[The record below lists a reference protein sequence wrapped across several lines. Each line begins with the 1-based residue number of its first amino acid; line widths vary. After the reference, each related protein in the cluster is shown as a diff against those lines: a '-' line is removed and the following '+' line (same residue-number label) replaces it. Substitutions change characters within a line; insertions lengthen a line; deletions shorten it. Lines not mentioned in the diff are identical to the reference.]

1 MNKYSNSNDEKTI
14 YDIINRVRK
23 MNTIAKKVR
32 TTYEVT
38 KSEFITTLCPVS
50 SVEEAKTFF
59 EDVRHEFSDAT
70 HHITAYIIG
79 KSGEAGHYSD
89 DGEPSGTAGLPVL
102 DVFRKNDITNFACV
116 VTRYFGGIKLGA
128 GGLVRAYS
136 TAASLALKEAGII
149 PMVEYTQIQLTFDYP
164 YLDIIENRLK
174 SYRIINRSFATK
186 VSLTV
191 QLPIEECNRVTQLLI
206 NLTNSMIQINIGS
219 TYIEK

>member
-1 MNKYSNSNDEKTI
+1 
-14 YDIINRVRK
+14 

-32 TTYEVT
+32 ITYEVT
-38 KSEFITTLCPVS
+38 KSEFIASLCPVS
-50 SVEEAKTFF
+50 SVEEAKAFF
-59 EDVRHEFSDAT
+59 EDIRHEFSDAT
-70 HHITAYIIG
+70 HHITAYTIG

-102 DVFRKNDITNFACV
+102 DVFRKNEITNFACV

-149 PMVEYTQIQLTFDYP
+149 PMVEYTKIQLTFDYP

-174 SYRIINRSFATK
+174 PYRIINRSFATQ

-191 QLPIEECNRVTQLLI
+191 QLPVDECHFVTQLLI
-206 NLTNSMIQINIGS
+206 NLTNNMIQIQIDS
-219 TYIEK
+219 PIEL